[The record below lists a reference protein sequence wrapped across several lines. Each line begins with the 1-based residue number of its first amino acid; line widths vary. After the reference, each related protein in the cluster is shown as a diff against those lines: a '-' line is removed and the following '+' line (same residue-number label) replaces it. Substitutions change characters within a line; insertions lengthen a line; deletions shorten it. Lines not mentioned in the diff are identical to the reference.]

1 MSIVPEEGSILSNTT
16 NTNNDTNA
24 AIQDYKT
31 KAGNIDVNPILPKE
45 GSTLHFIFREIDTKD
60 NVLNLI
66 LYRW

>member
-31 KAGNIDVNPILPKE
+31 QAGNIDVNPILPKE
-45 GSTLHFIFREIDTKD
+45 GS
-60 NVLNLI
+60 
-66 LYRW
+66 YRNRYKG